1 MTPIKRNLLYIFRD
15 SLLRLRIT
23 WNHGTALTLSV
34 GYHVDKTDARGKS
47 SWDGSRCRKNTTHG
61 KDRISAGIINKA
73 LENLE
78 DKVSKAFF
86 FFENID
92 HIPSKEELKSR
103 IENSDENTTKDQK
116 KLIELIDEFLNE
128 QSVLNQWSMS
138 MLVNVRKC
146 LLYLIEAYGPNIQL
160 DDIDD
165 TQYAKLLKFFYNRQT
180 IVKTLDDVPIIRKGL
195 KNTTINS
202 YLNNIRRFV
211 RWAEKKKY
219 CTTCSIANQA
229 PNLKTI
235 KKPIIFLEWS
245 ELIKLK
251 NLDLEFLEGYYN
263 AREMFLFCCF
273 TGLRYSDMKAL
284 RWSNVYEDHIEVVT
298 QKTADRLSID
308 LNKFSKEILEKR
320 KALKT
325 EEDGFVFPQMS
336 LNHYNVLLIKLAKMA
351 NIDSDIE
358 FVQLSGAEK
367 QVIKLKKYECISSHA
382 GRRTFV
388 CNSLSI
394 GIPPNI
400 VMKWT
405 GHKNYK
411 SMNPYIDITSSA
423 KQENMKLFDNL
434 PPLSP
439 DSSSENSSDLS

>member
-103 IENSDENTTKDQK
+103 IENSDENTTKDQR

-128 QSVLNQWSMS
+128 QSILNQWSTG
-138 MLVNVRKC
+138 MLVNAKKS
-146 LLYLIEAYGPNIQL
+146 LLYIIEALGPDIQL

-165 TQYAKLLKFFYNRQT
+165 SQYTKLLKFFYNKQT
-180 IVKTLDDVPIIRKGL
+180 TVKTVDDVPIVSKGL

-202 YLNNIRRFV
+202 YINNIRRFA
-211 RWAEKKKY
+211 RWAEKKRY
-219 CTTCSIANQA
+219 CTKCTIADQPA
-229 PNLKTI
+229 NLKTI
-235 KKPIIFLEWS
+235 KKPIIFLDWQ

-251 NLDLEFLEGYYN
+251 NLDLEFLPSYDGI
-263 AREMFLFCCF
+263 REMFLFCCF
-273 TGLRYSDMKAL
+273 TGLRYSDMKDL
-284 RWSNVYEDHIEVVT
+284 RWSKVFDDRIEVIT
-298 QKTADRLSID
+298 KKTSDRLSID
-308 LNKFSKEILEKR
+308 LNKFSKEILENR
-320 KALKT
+320 KAFKT
-325 EEDGFVFPQMS
+325 EGDGFVFPQMS
-336 LNHYNVLLIKLAKMA
+336 IKHYNEVLIKLAKMA

-358 FVQLSGAEK
+358 FVQLSGVEK
-367 QVIKLKKYECISSHA
+367 QVLKLKKYECISSHTA
-382 GRRTFV
+382 RRTFV

-411 SMNPYIDITSSA
+411 SMNPYIDITSDA

-434 PPLSP
+434 PSLTINNGSG
-439 DSSSENSSDLS
+439 NSSDIN